1 MKKEDIGDNVNR
13 EELLIYL
20 KQQKK
25 DLKSYKKKNSKLE
38 ERYLLMFKENKSYQK
53 SWNIFFKIF
62 EKELKN
68 QNIKIDTSTIKS
80 VEFENKLSKFYDSI
94 ISHKN
99 FAIQSKE
106 KIKNSENLQIK
117 YTNLQKELSNTK
129 QALFTKNDL
138 IKELKSKI
146 EKQERETFDNLIN
159 DLKEISSNKRNL
171 EMEIAE
177 SDKTSKI
184 IELKSKIKELEKNL
198 DKFLK
203 YSETDQKDEIKKKIE
218 IGIQVKINKNNKN
231 NDSWEENEIIQ
242 KSPNLEKNT
251 FEIKEGNDRKIKIYL
266 KDLLNRYFQ
275 YEIEN
280 NVNNQLLI
288 LNVIFDVLDYSYDE
302 RQKFNS
308 YLKKKKRKLF
318 PF

>member
-1 MKKEDIGDNVNR
+1 MKKEDIGEDVNK
-13 EELLIYL
+13 EELLKYL

-62 EKELKN
+62 EKELDN
-68 QNIKIDTSTIKS
+68 ENLKINSTLIKS
-80 VEFENKLSKFYDSI
+80 SGFETELKKFHDLI

-99 FAIQSKE
+99 FAIESKE
-106 KIKNSENLQIK
+106 KIKNTENLQIK
-117 YTNLQKELSNTK
+117 YTNLQKELSQTK
-129 QALFTKNDL
+129 QSLFTKNDL
-138 IKELKSKI
+138 IKELQSKI

-171 EMEIAE
+171 EMEIVE

-184 IELKSKIKELEKNL
+184 IELKSKNKQLENKIKKLIKNSDKNIQDQIKEKKDKGVQVKKNENKNSNNWEEIEIKTKTPDLEKNM
-198 DKFLK
+198 FE
-203 YSETDQKDEIKKKIE
+203 S
-218 IGIQVKINKNNKN
+218 KN
-231 NDSWEENEIIQ
+231 ENE
-242 KSPNLEKNT
+242 KN
-251 FEIKEGNDRKIKIYL
+251 IKIYL
-266 KDLLNRYFQ
+266 KDLFNSYFQ
-275 YEIEN
+275 YEMEKKI
-280 NVNNQLLI
+280 NNQLLI

-318 PF
+318 SF